1 MQRNGEVPL
10 EAQSRQRRL
19 LGNSINPTISK
30 VSAAL
35 LNLSIL
41 QLAGKKGFLLLLF
54 LSCVMSMGNSFL
66 TSPPPRDLCL
76 PLKASFERAECAIGW
91 CCDMKTI
98 LIYPSSTVA
107 NTNFSPTK
115 SRKSVFTHTYLEISL
130 STKVKFLLMHDQRG
144 FESATHFLP
153 RFLWGIRRLI
163 CRISKK
169 QNF

>member
-10 EAQSRQRRL
+10 EAQRRQRRL

-41 QLAGKKGFLLLLF
+41 QLAGKGFLLLLF

-76 PLKASFERAECAIGW
+76 PLKASFERAECAIRW
-91 CCDMKTI
+91 CCDMETI
-98 LIYPSSTVA
+98 LNIPIVE
-107 NTNFSPTK
+107 
-115 SRKSVFTHTYLEISL
+115 SRQHKVFTQLKVVKVFLHT
-130 STKVKFLLMHDQRG
+130 STLKFPSQQR
-144 FESATHFLP
+144 S
-153 RFLWGIRRLI
+153 
-163 CRISKK
+163 
-169 QNF
+169 NF